1 MTIKAVLLDLG
12 ETLWHFPKMPPVE
25 IIRGETVHRISDLLR
40 SWGVEPAGELFFLGR
55 DIRAAI
61 ERATDDAYWG
71 DLMSPD
77 YPAIAK
83 QVAADKGLLI
93 SDEQAVQL
101 WHTWNLGGVF
111 LGRELFPGVI
121 ETLRWLKGKGYRVGS
136 VTNRGLGG
144 EPFRQEMRHHGLLDC
159 FEVLSISCEVGWL
172 KPHPR
177 IFEHALQALGVKPK
191 ETMMVGDSLRADVA
205 GSKALGMTAVLK
217 RNQMSEEEKELEK
230 DLGEPEE
237 SEPPAE
243 YAEPDFVINEVPE
256 LMSLAPLSED

>member
-1 MTIKAVLLDLG
+1 MVRAVLFDLG

-25 IIRGETVHRISDLLR
+25 IIRGETVHRISELLR

-71 DLMSPD
+71 DLLSPD

-83 QVAADKGLLI
+83 QVAADKGLFI

-136 VTNRGLGG
+136 VTNRGLGD

-159 FEVLSISCEVGWL
+159 FEVLSISCEVGYL

-177 IFEHALQALGVKPK
+177 IFEHALEALAVEPE
-191 ETMMVGDSLRADVA
+191 ETVMIGDSLRADVA
-205 GSKALGMTAVLK
+205 GSKALAMTAVLK
-217 RNQMSEEEKELEK
+217 RNQMSDEEKELEK

-243 YAEPDFVINEVPE
+243 YAEPDFIINEVPE
-256 LMSLAPLSED
+256 LISLPPFSER